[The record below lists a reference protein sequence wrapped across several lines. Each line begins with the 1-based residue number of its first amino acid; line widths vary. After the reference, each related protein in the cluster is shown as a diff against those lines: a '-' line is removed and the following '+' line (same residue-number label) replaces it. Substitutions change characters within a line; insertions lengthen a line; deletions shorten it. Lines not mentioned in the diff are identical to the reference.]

1 MLRNRSVMLLYSV
14 ALLVAGAGLGR
25 TLGAPPTLDAQ
36 MKGRVFELRTY
47 TAPDGKLE
55 RPAQALPRPHA
66 AHLREARHDQHRLL
80 DAGGRAAVAEHDGLS
95 AGAPEPRRAA
105 RQNWKE
111 FASDPEWKKVASES
125 QVNGPLTSKIESVFL
140 DPTDYSPMK

>member
-1 MLRNRSVMLLYSV
+1 MLRSRSFTLLYSV

-25 TLGAPPTLDAQ
+25 TIGAPPSLEAQ

-47 TAPDGKLE
+47 TAPDGKLGDLHKRFRDHTLRIFE
-55 RPAQALPRPHA
+55 KHGMTSIGYWMPEDAPLSQNTMVYLL
-66 AHLREARHDQHRLL
+66 AHPSRE
-80 DAGGRAAVAEHDGLS
+80 
-95 AGAPEPRRAA
+95 AA

-125 QVNGPLTSKIESVFL
+125 QMNGPLTSKIESVFL